1 MILLFQIN
9 PSASESALAV
19 DHMRSFFECVLQ
31 DYYHHDVR
39 TISAMMLERIADAR
53 QHGGGLSLPPE
64 SLFSL
69 ASRIEE
75 QLASAKQCTP
85 GGARTPG
92 WQAGCQAGLLLTR
105 VRRAWDI
112 RSADRHG
119 VPAGQGRGLSRAVQ
133 PGAAGAAEQFGEMQ
147 VVGGDASR
155 PAQPDPRLLLAT
167 FNQQTAGVCHP
178 TEASNHPTATS
189 PATATSTATA
199 ATAAAAATAATAAG
213 IARTTS
219 TTSTDIAASAASAAS
234 TGPGWQAGSQ
244 SGLALLHT
252 PGVQL
257 TRARAVGQSHVY
269 SFVPRRLVVFG
280 EELRR
285 EQARQ

>member
-1 MILLFQIN
+1 MQAAPRIQPSRPCPDRVFWPGPPLEPAAHAPLPLAAPLAADLADECTLVMILLFQIN

-189 PATATSTATA
+189 PATATSTLDY
-199 ATAAAAATAATAAG
+199 
-213 IARTTS
+213 I
-219 TTSTDIAASAASAAS
+219 D
-234 TGPGWQAGSQ
+234 
-244 SGLALLHT
+244 
-252 PGVQL
+252 
-257 TRARAVGQSHVY
+257 
-269 SFVPRRLVVFG
+269 
-280 EELRR
+280 
-285 EQARQ
+285 

>member
-133 PGAAGAAEQFGEMQ
+133 PGAAGAAEQ
-147 VVGGDASR
+147 VRRDAGGRRRRLQAGAAR
-155 PAQPDPRLLLAT
+155 P
-167 FNQQTAGVCHP
+167 
-178 TEASNHPTATS
+178 
-189 PATATSTATA
+189 
-199 ATAAAAATAATAAG
+199 AAAARHLQPADG
-213 IARTTS
+213 
-219 TTSTDIAASAASAAS
+219 
-234 TGPGWQAGSQ
+234 GGMPP
-244 SGLALLHT
+244 H
-252 PGVQL
+252 
-257 TRARAVGQSHVY
+257 
-269 SFVPRRLVVFG
+269 
-280 EELRR
+280 
-285 EQARQ
+285 